1 MENKERIAYIFLL
14 LVLIAIL
21 LCTCATKTAIEENAI
36 MQQQE
41 YKKRILADSSTIYSQ
56 SVNIKT
62 KDIQIYELK
71 KMAIKSPE
79 VVIQTQTKTVI
90 KTEIKL
96 DTIMVEGTPM
106 IKLPKDFYKT
116 EKWFTLSGKINRLG
130 FLQIDSLV
138 SYANLTYAIGDT
150 LRTGA
155 FNKLF
160 GKRDKVVRLL
170 VDNPNMSITGISN
183 IVIKEK
189 KRWYETTAF
198 KFGLGVVAGIGVA
211 NINN

>member
-1 MENKERIAYIFLL
+1 
-14 LVLIAIL
+14 
-21 LCTCATKTAIEENAI
+21 

-71 KMAIKSPE
+71 KMAVKSPE

-116 EKWFTLSGKINRLG
+116 ERWFTLSGNINRLG

-150 LRTGA
+150 LRTGV

-170 VDNPNMSITGISN
+170 VDNPSINITGMRN

-189 KRWYETTAF
+189 KRWYETSAF
-198 KFGLGVVAGIGVA
+198 KFGLGVITGIGMTRA
-211 NINN
+211 IQ

>member
-36 MQQQE
+36 LKEQV
-41 YKKRILADSSTIYSQ
+41 YKKKILADSSTIYSQ

-62 KDIQIYELK
+62 KDIEISELK
-71 KMAIKSPE
+71 KMAVKSPE
-79 VVIQTQTKTVI
+79 VVIQTQTKIVI

-170 VDNPNMSITGISN
+170 VDNPNMSITGMSN

>member
-36 MQQQE
+36 LKEQV
-41 YKKRILADSSTIYSQ
+41 YKKKILADSSTIYSQ
-56 SVNIKT
+56 STNIRS
-62 KDIQIYELK
+62 KDIQIAELK
-71 KMAIKSPE
+71 KMSVKSPE
-79 VVIQTQTKTVI
+79 VVIQTKTKTVI

-170 VDNPNMSITGISN
+170 VDNPNISITGMSN

-198 KFGLGVVAGIGVA
+198 KFGLGVVTGIGVA

>member
-36 MQQQE
+36 MQQQQ

-62 KDIQIYELK
+62 KDIEISELK
-71 KMAIKSPE
+71 KMAVKSPE
-79 VVIQTQTKTVI
+79 VVIQTKTKTVI

-106 IKLPKDFYKT
+106 IKLPKSFYRK
-116 EKWFTLSGKINRLG
+116 EKWFTIGGVINRLG
-130 FLQIDSLV
+130 VLQIDSLV
-138 SYANLTYAIGDT
+138 THVKMTYAIGDT
-150 LRTGA
+150 LRSGPI
-155 FNKLF
+155 NKLF
-160 GKRDKVVRLL
+160 NKRDKVVRLL
-170 VDNPNMSITGISN
+170 VDNPSINITGMSN

-198 KFGLGVVAGIGVA
+198 KFGLGVVVGAGVIRA
-211 NINN
+211 TN

>member
-36 MQQQE
+36 LKEQV
-41 YKKRILADSSTIYSQ
+41 YKKKILADSSTIYSQ

-62 KDIQIYELK
+62 KDIEISELK
-71 KMAIKSPE
+71 KMAVKSPE

-150 LRTGA
+150 LRTGV

-170 VDNPNMSITGISN
+170 VDNPNMSITGMSN

-198 KFGLGVVAGIGVA
+198 KFGLGVVTGIGVA

>member
-36 MQQQE
+36 LKEQV
-41 YKKRILADSSTIYSQ
+41 YKKKMLADSSTIYSQ

-62 KDIQIYELK
+62 KDIEISELK
-71 KMAIKSPE
+71 KMAVKSPE

-96 DTIMVEGTPM
+96 DTVMVEGKPM

-170 VDNPNMSITGISN
+170 VDNPNMSITGMSN

-198 KFGLGVVAGIGVA
+198 KFGLGIVAGVGMTRAIQ
-211 NINN
+211 

>member
-36 MQQQE
+36 LKEQV
-41 YKKRILADSSTIYSQ
+41 YKKKILADSSTIYSQ

-62 KDIQIYELK
+62 KDIEISELK
-71 KMAIKSPE
+71 KMAVKSPE

-170 VDNPNMSITGISN
+170 VDNPNMSITGMSN

>member
-170 VDNPNMSITGISN
+170 VDNPNMSITGMRN

-189 KRWYETTAF
+189 KRWYETSAF
-198 KFGLGVVAGIGVA
+198 KFGLGVITGIGMTRA
-211 NINN
+211 MQ

>member
-36 MQQQE
+36 LKEQV

-62 KDIQIYELK
+62 KDIEISELK
-71 KMAIKSPE
+71 KMAVKSPE

-170 VDNPNMSITGISN
+170 VDNPNMSITGMRN

-189 KRWYETTAF
+189 KRWYETSAF
-198 KFGLGVVAGIGVA
+198 KFGLGVITGIGMTRA
-211 NINN
+211 MQ

>member
-189 KRWYETTAF
+189 KRWYETSAF
-198 KFGLGVVAGIGVA
+198 KFGLGVITGIGMTRA
-211 NINN
+211 MQ

>member
-36 MQQQE
+36 LKEQV
-41 YKKRILADSSTIYSQ
+41 YKKKILADSSTIYSQ

-62 KDIQIYELK
+62 KDIEISELK
-71 KMAIKSPE
+71 KMAVKSPE
-79 VVIQTQTKTVI
+79 VVIQTQTKIVI

-170 VDNPNMSITGISN
+170 VDNPNMSITGMSN

-198 KFGLGVVAGIGVA
+198 KFGLGVVTGVGMIRA
-211 NINN
+211 MQ